1 MKRGIDVKVKVQ
13 HGRIRMLDILRGF
26 AILGTLGTNIWLF
39 ANLGDLSYVLTLDR
53 PAWWTSLDEF
63 IRVFV
68 LFFVNGKFL
77 SILAILFGVGLELK
91 YRQSLRKGSVWPGLY
106 IWTSLILLAEGL
118 IHFTL
123 VMEYDILMSYAVTA
137 IIVSFIVKRGD
148 KAIQRVMAAVLVAH
162 VSIVV
167 LLFGAMIAA
176 HLAGANLSLSD
187 MSEVVTL
194 YKDGTW
200 MEQVHYRLSD
210 FWILRSEVIFV
221 IPLNVFLF
229 LFGIRLMRAGAFSPE
244 ERGRRI
250 RRKMLNVGLVLG
262 FPLNLLILVPG
273 GMFDLPVRYLF
284 APLMA
289 VGYMAFIAKL
299 VEWNPSFKLWVSV
312 ERIGKMALS
321 CYILQN
327 VLSSFL
333 FYGWGLGLGGKV
345 DALTTVLVWFAMS
358 VCQLGIASLWLRYF
372 RFGPMEWL
380 RRYIASLPAG
390 GRMHDSKAV
399 PKRPD

>member
-1 MKRGIDVKVKVQ
+1 MKAQ
-13 HGRIRMLDILRGF
+13 HGRIRLLDILRGF

-39 ANLGDLSYVLTLDR
+39 ANLGDLSYVFTFDHSV
-53 PAWWTSLDEF
+53 WWTSLDEF

-77 SILAILFGVGLELK
+77 SILAIMFGVGLELK
-91 YRQSLRKGSVWPGLY
+91 YRQSLRKGTAWPGLY
-106 IWTSLILLAEGL
+106 IWTSLILLAEGFV
-118 IHFTL
+118 HFTL

-148 KAIQRVMAAVLVAH
+148 KAIQRVMAAVAVVH
-162 VSIVV
+162 VSIMV
-167 LLFGAMIAA
+167 LLSGAIITVS
-176 HLAGANLSLSD
+176 LAGANLSLGD

-200 MEQVHYRLSD
+200 FEQVHYRLSD
-210 FWILRSEVIFV
+210 FWILRAEVIFV

-229 LFGIRLMRAGAFSPE
+229 LLGVRLMRAGAFSPDE
-244 ERGRRI
+244 SGKRI
-250 RRKMLNVGLVLG
+250 RRKMLHVGLVLG
-262 FPLNLLILVPG
+262 VPLNLLIFVPG
-273 GMFDLPVRYLF
+273 GMFDLTIRYLF
-284 APLMA
+284 APLLA
-289 VGYMAFIAKL
+289 VGYMALIAKL
-299 VEWNPSFKLWVSV
+299 VEWNRSFRLWTYV

-327 VLSSFL
+327 VLASFL
-333 FYGWGLGLGGKV
+333 FYGWGLGLGGKT
-345 DALTTVLVWFAMS
+345 DALTTVMVWFGMS
-358 VCQLGIASLWLRYF
+358 LFQLGFVSLWLRHF

-380 RRYIASLPAG
+380 RRYLAALPAG
-390 GRMHDSKAV
+390 GRMNDSKAV